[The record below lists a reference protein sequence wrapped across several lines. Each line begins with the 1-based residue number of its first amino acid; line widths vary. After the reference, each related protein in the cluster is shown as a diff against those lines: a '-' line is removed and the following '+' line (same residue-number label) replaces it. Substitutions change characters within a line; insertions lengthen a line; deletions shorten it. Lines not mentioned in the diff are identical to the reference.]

1 MKISIQK
8 TDEIKSYELSD
19 GLNFLKALFQ
29 IKESQDNS
37 LTFSSG
43 CKSGVCGACAMML
56 DGKEVLACQTSL
68 SSSDVFLEPLRYHE
82 VQRDL
87 KVNHQSIHKKLQ
99 MAKSWLNTPQ
109 KATITQND
117 VELTK
122 VESDCILCHS
132 CYSACPVLA
141 VNENFLGP
149 FVLSRVYRYSL
160 DKREEDIKSSID
172 LIQLHGIWD
181 CTLCGECTVACP
193 QNIDPKMN
201 ILALRSNSAMLGYSD
216 PNMMTMS
223 FDFFRK
229 RS

>member
-8 TDEIKSYELSD
+8 TEEIREYELSD
-19 GLNFLKALFQ
+19 GLNLLKALFK

-43 CKSGVCGACAMML
+43 CKSGVCGACSMIL
-56 DGKEVLACQTSL
+56 DGKEVLACQTPL
-68 SSSDVFLEPLRYHE
+68 ANQDIFLEPLRYHE

-99 MAKSWLNTPQ
+99 TAQSWLNTPQ

-149 FVLSRVYRYSL
+149 FVFSRVYRYSL

-181 CTLCGECTVACP
+181 CTLCGECTMACP

-201 ILALRSNSAMLGYSD
+201 ILSLRSNSAILGYSD

-223 FDFFRK
+223 FDFF
-229 RS
+229 

>member
-8 TDEIKSYELSD
+8 IDGIREYELSD
-19 GLNFLKALFQ
+19 GLNLLKALFK
-29 IKESQDNS
+29 IKELQDNS

-43 CKSGVCGACAMML
+43 CKSGVCGACSMIL
-56 DGKEVLACQTSL
+56 DGKEVLACQTTL
-68 SSSDVFLEPLRYHE
+68 ANQDIFLEPLRYHE

-87 KVNHQSIHKKLQ
+87 KVNHQSIHNKLK
-99 MAKSWLNTPQ
+99 MAQSWLKTPQ

-141 VNENFLGP
+141 VNEDFLGP

-160 DKREEDIKSSID
+160 DKREEDTKSSID
-172 LIQLHGIWD
+172 LIQLNGIWD

-201 ILALRSNSAMLGYSD
+201 ILTLRSNSAMLGYSD
-216 PNMMTMS
+216 PNMTTMS
-223 FDFFRK
+223 FDFF
-229 RS
+229 